1 MTQPNSTSGSDDFY
15 SFYTGRRIDSP
26 WVAYAGGD
34 YQATEHWSVSLY
46 GSRQKDAWDQ
56 YYAGTSF
63 NYPLDDKLSLLG
75 GANYYKV
82 KDQGRQV
89 MGELDN
95 DIWSVRGGF
104 AYGPH
109 QVLLSYQRNNGDDD
123 FDYLRQTDSIYLD
136 NSIQYSDFNSP
147 KERSLMLRYDLD
159 MAAFGVPGLSFMTR
173 YGKGWDADY
182 SNANSVY
189 MRTDANGNPLTN
201 QGRWERDV
209 EVKYV
214 VQGGAAR
221 TWRSACARPRCA
233 PTASSRTSTK
243 SA

>member
-1 MTQPNSTSGSDDFY
+1 
-15 SFYTGRRIDSP
+15 
-26 WVAYAGGD
+26 
-34 YQATEHWSVSLY
+34 
-46 GSRQKDAWDQ
+46 
-56 YYAGTSF
+56 
-63 NYPLDDKLSLLG
+63 
-75 GANYYKV
+75 
-82 KDQGRQV
+82 
-89 MGELDN
+89 
-95 DIWSVRGGF
+95 
-104 AYGPH
+104 
-109 QVLLSYQRNNGDDD
+109 
-123 FDYLRQTDSIYLD
+123 
-136 NSIQYSDFNSP
+136 
-147 KERSLMLRYDLD
+147 MLRYDLD

-173 YGKGWDADY
+173 YGRGWDADY